1 MRPAMLEKGNSGGF
15 FPADRKLLDAAADWA
30 WPRMADPFAHVLG
43 GTDALELP
51 ESVTPEGLGGEE
63 AMRRFR
69 EVIAPTLRPSGHP
82 MNFAF
87 VGSSPT
93 PAAVAFDLISS
104 AAATAAGSF
113 GSAGGAVQAEN
124 QALRWLAE
132 LAGLPPATAGGT
144 FVSGGTVGNL
154 SALHAARHF
163 AEWRRRD
170 AGAARPARWKLAAS
184 DNAHSSIV
192 MAARVMDVDL
202 CAAAGDAAGR
212 LTAAALEE
220 LLEKDGGGENFF
232 AVAATAGATNNS
244 AVDNLAELAEVCGRR
259 GLWLHVDGA
268 YGLAAMASPK
278 ARPLFD
284 GIERADSFIVDP
296 HKMLFAPYDCCALI
310 YRDAAR
316 GRAASMQ
323 TAPYLTYDRSQWNP
337 AEYAVHLS
345 RRPRGMA
352 FWFSLA
358 VYGTNKYAEAVQAVL
373 DRAAEVAD
381 GIEAADY
388 LELAMR
394 PDLSILLFA
403 RPGMPPDEMRA
414 WCDAR
419 WRAGDLFCQPTAWRG
434 ETVFR
439 LCMVNPNTRAGEVL
453 RALETLR

>member
-1 MRPAMLEKGNSGGF
+1 MPGRKKNGGGF
-15 FPADRKLLDAAADWA
+15 FPAERKLLDATADWA
-30 WPRMADPFAHVLG
+30 WSRMADPFAHVLG
-43 GTDALELP
+43 GTEPLELP
-51 ESVTPEGLGGEE
+51 PSVTPGGLGGEE

-69 EVIAPTLRPSGHP
+69 EVVAPTLRPSGHP

-93 PAAVAFDLISS
+93 PAAVAFDLVSS

-124 QALRWLAE
+124 QALRWLIE
-132 LAGLPPATAGGT
+132 LAGLPAATAGGT

-163 AEWRRRD
+163 AAWKRRE
-170 AGAARPARWKLAAS
+170 AGVAPPARWKLAAS

-192 MAARVMDVDL
+192 MAARVMDVEL
-202 CAAAGDAAGR
+202 CAAEGDPAGR
-212 LTAAALEE
+212 LTAAGLEE
-220 LLEKDGGGENFF
+220 LLKRDQSGGEDFF
-232 AVAATAGATNNS
+232 AVAATAGATSNS
-244 AVDNLAELAEVCGRR
+244 AVDNLAALAEVCKRR
-259 GLWLHVDGA
+259 KLWLHVDGA
-268 YGLAAMASPK
+268 YGLAAMASPM
-278 ARPLFD
+278 ARPMFD
-284 GIERADSFIVDP
+284 GVGRADSFIVDP
-296 HKMLFAPYDCCALI
+296 HKMLFAPYDCCALV

-358 VYGTNKYAEAVQAVL
+358 VYGTDKYAEAVQAVL
-373 DRAAEVAD
+373 DCAAEVAD
-381 GIEAADY
+381 GIEAAEF
-388 LELAMR
+388 LELTMR
-394 PDLSILLFA
+394 PDLSILLFT
-403 RPGMPPDEMRA
+403 RPGMSPDEMRA

-419 WRAGDLFCQPTAWRG
+419 WRAGDLFCQPTIWRG
-434 ETVFR
+434 GHVFR
-439 LCMVNPNTRAGEVL
+439 LCMVNPNTRAGDVL